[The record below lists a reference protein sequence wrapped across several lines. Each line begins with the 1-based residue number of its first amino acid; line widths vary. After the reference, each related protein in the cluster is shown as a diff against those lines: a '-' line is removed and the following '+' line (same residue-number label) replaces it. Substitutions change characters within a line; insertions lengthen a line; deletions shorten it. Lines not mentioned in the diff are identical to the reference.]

1 MAEDDSQEKTE
12 DPSERR
18 LEKAIEDGNLLSS
31 KDTFVFTTM
40 TMGFFSILTLAALLP
55 SELTTWGSFL
65 VFDSH
70 ESLDTQIL
78 IHLGT
83 AFKSFLVVGG
93 LFGIPML
100 IIVVAT
106 QAVVG
111 GLHFMPKSLEFKGS
125 RMNPIAGLG
134 RIFSVKG
141 LVELGKA
148 ILKVTFI
155 GLSAG
160 LVIAKSLVEFLSLS
174 ASNLGDAI
182 ARLFSGFSGVILA
195 TLFVLA
201 AIAAIDYSWAL
212 YQHKSKLKMSL
223 KELKDE
229 NKESNGSP
237 EVKQRI
243 RRLQME
249 ASRRATQTA
258 EALDKVGEATAVITN
273 PTHFAVA
280 LKYTPGEPGA
290 PIIIAMGKGHMAK
303 RIIEKATGAG
313 VTVFRSPLLARA
325 LFFTGDIGQ
334 EISDR
339 LYGAVAAALAYIYK
353 LDRGE
358 VPAEPDLDL
367 PDDLRFNE
375 DGKVL

>member
-65 VFDSH
+65 VFDSQ

-83 AFKSFLVVGG
+83 ALKSFLVVGG

-111 GLHFMPKSLEFKGS
+111 GLHFMPKSLKFKGS

-358 VPAEPDLDL
+358 VPTEPDLDL

>member
-40 TMGFFSILTLAALLP
+40 TMGFLSILTLAALLP
-55 SELTTWGSFL
+55 FELTTWGSFL
-65 VFDSH
+65 VFDSQ

-78 IHLGT
+78 IHLGA
-83 AFKSFLVVGG
+83 AFKSFLVIGG

-125 RMNPIAGLG
+125 RINPIAGLG

-148 ILKVTFI
+148 VLKVTFI

-160 LVIAKSLVEFLSLS
+160 LVIAKSLVEFLSLA

-182 ARLFSGFSGVILA
+182 AKLFSGFSGVILA

-358 VPAEPDLDL
+358 TPAEPDLDL
-367 PDDLRFNE
+367 PDDMRFNE
-375 DGKVL
+375 DGKSL

>member
-1 MAEDDSQEKTE
+1 
-12 DPSERR
+12 
-18 LEKAIEDGNLLSS
+18 
-31 KDTFVFTTM
+31 
-40 TMGFFSILTLAALLP
+40 
-55 SELTTWGSFL
+55 
-65 VFDSH
+65 
-70 ESLDTQIL
+70 
-78 IHLGT
+78 
-83 AFKSFLVVGG
+83 
-93 LFGIPML
+93 
-100 IIVVAT
+100 
-106 QAVVG
+106 
-111 GLHFMPKSLEFKGS
+111 
-125 RMNPIAGLG
+125 
-134 RIFSVKG
+134 
-141 LVELGKA
+141 
-148 ILKVTFI
+148 
-155 GLSAG
+155 
-160 LVIAKSLVEFLSLS
+160 
-174 ASNLGDAI
+174 
-182 ARLFSGFSGVILA
+182 
-195 TLFVLA
+195 
-201 AIAAIDYSWAL
+201 
-212 YQHKSKLKMSL
+212 
-223 KELKDE
+223 ELKDE